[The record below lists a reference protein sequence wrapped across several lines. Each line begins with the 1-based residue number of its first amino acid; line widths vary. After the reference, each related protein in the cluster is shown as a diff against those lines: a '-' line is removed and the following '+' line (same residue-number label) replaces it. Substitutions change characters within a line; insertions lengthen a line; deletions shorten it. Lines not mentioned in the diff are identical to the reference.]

1 MEGPGGAR
9 IIRNTNGAISI
20 KGAEDRTG
28 RRSRRGVLIMNVDSI
43 LREKGDTVVTVNRDQ
58 TVTEVA
64 RVLAEHKIGAVV
76 VCDGGRVVG
85 VLSERDIVRG
95 IDRLG
100 ADVLKL
106 PVSEIMSSPVHCCQR
121 DDSVIEIME
130 VMTERRIRHVPVVE
144 DGQLLGIISIGDVVK
159 HRIMEAERENEAMRQ
174 YITTA

>member
-1 MEGPGGAR
+1 
-9 IIRNTNGAISI
+9 
-20 KGAEDRTG
+20 
-28 RRSRRGVLIMNVDSI
+28 MNVDAI
-43 LREKGDTVVTVNRDQ
+43 LREKGTDVVTVDRDQ
-58 TVTEVA
+58 TVAEVA
-64 RVLAEHKIGAVV
+64 RVLAEHRIGAVV
-76 VCDGGRVVG
+76 VCNSGKVTG

-100 ADVLKL
+100 ADVLNL

-121 DDSVIEIME
+121 SDSVIEVMG

-144 DGQLLGIISIGDVVK
+144 NGELLGIISIGDVVK